1 MNNSRIFF
9 AVLCAAGVVAISI
22 GAALEIRRFRRGE
35 ILSPR
40 QFRARMVSAA
50 IWLAILA
57 ANFYA
62 VTALWPDLKYL
73 APGKL
78 SPQSKEQ
85 VRLFVYV
92 MGGSFGLIFI
102 ALGLLLFDLRH
113 ISRERQLQRAKF
125 KADIA
130 ELAQQSKQR
139 EQA

>member
-1 MNNSRIFF
+1 
-9 AVLCAAGVVAISI
+9 
-22 GAALEIRRFRRGE
+22 
-35 ILSPR
+35 
-40 QFRARMVSAA
+40 MVSAA

-102 ALGLLLFDLRH
+102 ALGLLFFDLRH
-113 ISRERQLQRAKF
+113 IARERREQRQKF
-125 KADIA
+125 KSEIA
-130 ELAQQSKQR
+130 SLAEQSKRDKQG
-139 EQA
+139 